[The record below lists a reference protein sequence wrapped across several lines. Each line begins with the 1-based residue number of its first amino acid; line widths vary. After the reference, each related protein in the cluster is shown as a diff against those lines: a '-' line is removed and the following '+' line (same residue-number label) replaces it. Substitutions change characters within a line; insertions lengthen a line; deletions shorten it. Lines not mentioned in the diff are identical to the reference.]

1 MTVVSPRYRLAAG
14 LAGLAIVGAACGS
27 DAGGVEATGAWAR
40 TSPMNAEAGA
50 AYMVLSSEDEV
61 TITSAEVSSDIAG
74 TVELHE
80 TVAVGHDDSMD
91 EDAMD
96 EDAMDDE
103 SMDDDAME
111 EGSMD
116 EEDGHSMDDDAMG
129 DMAMTMQELTGGLT
143 IPAGG
148 EVTLEPGGLHVMML
162 DLAAPLETGDTFDL
176 TLNTDDGESITVSVE
191 VRDDAP

>member
-1 MTVVSPRYRLAAG
+1 MTTVSPRYRLIAG
-14 LAGLAIVGAACGS
+14 VAGLAIVGAACGS
-27 DAGGVEATGAWAR
+27 DAGGVEAEGAWAR

-50 AYMVLSSEDEV
+50 AYMVLSSDDEV

-74 TVELHE
+74 VAELHE
-80 TVAVGHDDSMD
+80 TVAVGHDDDAMDDESMD

-103 SMDDDAME
+103 SMDEDAM
-111 EGSMD
+111 D
-116 EEDGHSMDDDAMG
+116 EDDMDDDAMG

-148 EVTLEPGGLHVMML
+148 EVALEPGGIHVMML